1 MGPCS
6 DTPLALSPEPG
17 GRTWRVVNTYTASTP
32 AGCLTVPAGT
42 VTDLASIP
50 RPLWTVYPPH
60 GRYTWA
66 AVAHD
71 WLYRAGRWADGT
83 ACTRSEADSVLYDL
97 AIHHGARRSKAWLFW
112 LAVRAAGGPAWTRY
126 RATTE

>member
-1 MGPCS
+1 M
-6 DTPLALSPEPG
+6 
-17 GRTWRVVNTYTASTP
+17 
-32 AGCLTVPAGT
+32 
-42 VTDLASIP
+42 TDLASIP

-71 WLYRAGRWADGT
+71 WPYRAGRWADGT